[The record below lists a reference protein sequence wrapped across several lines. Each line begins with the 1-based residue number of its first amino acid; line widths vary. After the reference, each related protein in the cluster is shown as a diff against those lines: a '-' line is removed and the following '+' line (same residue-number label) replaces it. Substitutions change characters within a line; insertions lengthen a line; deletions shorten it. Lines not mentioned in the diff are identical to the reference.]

1 MITITENNK
10 LPIIVDIASRAKR
23 IGASF
28 ADYAFDFLVDGGM
41 NEEDAE
47 DMAYQ
52 LESDFEE
59 LDF

>member
-1 MITITENNK
+1 MIAITENNK
-10 LPIIVDIASRAKR
+10 LNIIVDIASRAKQ

-28 ADYAFDFLVDGGM
+28 ADCAYDYLVERGM
-41 NEEDAE
+41 NETDAE

-59 LDF
+59 LEF